1 MFCKRLS
8 NRRLLCFA
16 APYCCCP
23 IVPAFIQEVSAGSDG
38 ATSSGLALDVPWLFN
53 EGNALG
59 GGVGPDKMTTVRLK
73 TCIVDSPGALGAVG
87 PKSSRGGCVGSWGSR
102 HKGPQPRGQKQQRVI
117 VSQLWRLDV
126 GVKAPAGLLSS
137 EAPPVLVGGCL
148 LHVFTWPPLC
158 MCPGPDSSYKDTG
171 QTGSGPTLLT
181 SFELNYPRN

>member
-1 MFCKRLS
+1 MS

-23 IVPAFIQEVSAGSDG
+23 VVPAFIREVSAGSDG
-38 ATSSGLALDVPWLFN
+38 ATSPGLALDVPWLFN

-59 GGVGPDKMTTVRLK
+59 GGAGPDKMTTVRVK

-87 PKSSRGGCVGSWGSR
+87 PKSSRGGCVGSRGSR
-102 HKGPQPRGQKQQRVI
+102 HKGPQLRWQKQQRVI
-117 VSQLWRLDV
+117 VHSCGGWTSRSRRLQ
-126 GVKAPAGLLSS
+126 GCFLLRPPPA
-137 EAPPVLVGGCL
+137 LVGGCL
-148 LHVFTWPPLC
+148 LRVFTWPLLC

-171 QTGSGPTLLT
+171 QTGSGPTLVT